1 MRPSFF
7 YLLAFLLTLCACGK
21 NEMNESMRDYAA
33 TADSTSFSNDIS
45 NLASASR
52 KRVKSA
58 DVRCRVP
65 DVFAATSRLE
75 QLVVRSGGIVV
86 ESNLQNE
93 SLSHY
98 QLPYTADSVKNVQL
112 YTPVASLTLK
122 VPVEQ
127 LDTVVQELTAM
138 AAFIDHR
145 IVKDQDMTL
154 QYLSNALKNEA
165 REQQVVPSKKGTQ
178 LDVAA
183 YQDRKADAA
192 VDRRMNNLA
201 ILDNVAYSTF
211 TVQLFQPQIADIQLL
226 ANPAQLSRAGFGTEM
241 MVAVR
246 SGAETLRNIL
256 LFLVQLWPFLLVF
269 AGIWMGYRKQK
280 A

>member
-1 MRPSFF
+1 
-7 YLLAFLLTLCACGK
+7 
-21 NEMNESMRDYAA
+21 MRDYAA

-201 ILDNVAYSTF
+201 ILENVAYSTF

-226 ANPAQLSRAGFGTEM
+226 VNPAQLSRAGFGTEM

-256 LFLVQLWPFLLVF
+256 LFLVQLWPFLLIF